1 MFIIYSNILFY
12 KMPIQITCPFFQWV
26 CLLFSYAIIE
36 VIYIFWMQVP
46 CYVLQISHPLCS
58 LPFNSLSDI
67 FDEQKFLIPMK
78 SNLSLFPYDYMF
90 AFLF

>member
-1 MFIIYSNILFY
+1 
-12 KMPIQITCPFFQWV
+12 
-26 CLLFSYAIIE
+26 
-36 VIYIFWMQVP
+36 MQVP

-90 AFLF
+90 AFLFWEPFPIQRSYIISKFYFWLLMFRMYNLKWIRR